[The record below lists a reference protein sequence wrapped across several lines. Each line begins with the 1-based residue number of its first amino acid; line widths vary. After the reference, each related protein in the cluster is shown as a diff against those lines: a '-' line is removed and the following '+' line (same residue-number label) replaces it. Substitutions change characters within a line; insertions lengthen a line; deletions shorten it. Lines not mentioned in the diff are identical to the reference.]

1 MSENPIV
8 ELSDDELEAIPRDKR
23 VRIVQAQIEGGRAEL
38 ADLYKKLEE
47 YKLSNS
53 ELDYKL
59 RDINAAVVD
68 ERKKLQQKRKNND
81 KLSEELKQLR
91 AEVAQ
96 QENKLHQ
103 LAGDDSQRNPK
114 MKESDVDRL
123 AAQLD
128 REQANVLKLQAAIE
142 KRRNELASIDA
153 QFKAETD
160 DMKAEFEALTQEKKK
175 TLDLISLEM
184 QKLNHMKQRKITAL
198 RGIASHTLDS
208 QLTAVL
214 ETLGDGTSQP

>member
-1 MSENPIV
+1 MSENPVI
-8 ELSDDELEAIPRDKR
+8 ELSDDELEAIPQDKR
-23 VRIVQAQIEGGRAEL
+23 VRIIQAQIEGGRAEL

-59 RDINAAVVD
+59 REVNSAVTD

-91 AEVAQ
+91 SEVAQ
-96 QENKLHQ
+96 HENKLHQ
-103 LAGDDSQRNPK
+103 LAGGDSDPRTLRLK
-114 MKESDVDRL
+114 DSDVDRL
-123 AAQLD
+123 AVQLD
-128 REQANVLKLQAAIE
+128 REQASVLKLQAAIE
-142 KRRNELASIDA
+142 KRRNELAAVDA
-153 QFKAETD
+153 QFKAEAE
-160 DMKAEFEALTQEKKK
+160 DMKAELESLTQEKKK
-175 TLDLISLEM
+175 TLDLIALEM
-184 QKLNHMKQRKITAL
+184 QKLNQLKQRKITAL

-214 ETLGDGTSQP
+214 ETLGDGTQA